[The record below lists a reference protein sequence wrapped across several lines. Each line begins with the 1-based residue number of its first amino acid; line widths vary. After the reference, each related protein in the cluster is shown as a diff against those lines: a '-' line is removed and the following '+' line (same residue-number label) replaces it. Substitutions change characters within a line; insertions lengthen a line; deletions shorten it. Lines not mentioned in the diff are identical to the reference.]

1 MLDLNTLFDER
12 YYLATNPDVANAVSN
27 GTIAPLQHFI
37 TFGQFERR
45 DPSAIFDTDYYLS
58 QYLDVADAVRQGSLA
73 AVEHYL
79 NFGQR
84 EGRDPGLLYDQ
95 SFYLSN
101 NPDVAAAVAADRLT
115 GIEHFLNFGEGED
128 RTPSRFYNPAYYLDR
143 NPDVAAAVA
152 ADRLTG
158 IQHYLEFGAIENRE
172 LSPFIEPGGSSL
184 PNGVAA
190 GDVTQTSAMLWARTT
205 TPGPVN
211 FEWNGGVA
219 EIVATDALVPVKL
232 QLDGLQP
239 NTEYTY
245 TVSDSGGA
253 IATGKFRTLA
263 SPGTRTGLRFGVSG
277 DWQGELAPYPSIS
290 NADSRNLDFFVQVGD
305 TLEADSSSP
314 DLPGVRQ
321 ASSLLEFYTKHNEI
335 YSERFGLNPWVDLRQ
350 STATYST
357 WDDHDITND
366 FAGGAAP
373 SESPQRN
380 GIFGTGEGFVNE
392 TPVFREGLQ
401 AFQEFKPLQDQFYG
415 ETGDPRTAN
424 KQKLYRF
431 NTHGSDAASF
441 ILDTRSFRDKPLPF
455 LAETASEEEIA
466 AYLQDAFEPGRTL
479 LGRAQLEQ
487 LKTDLLTAENSGVT
501 WKFVMSSVPMQHFGI
516 PVAGERWEGYAAERT
531 ELLKFIEDNDIDNV
545 VFVTGD
551 FHGNAVNNVTYQ
563 EGFGQP
569 QIQTGAMDVMVG
581 PVGIQLNIGQGPF
594 AAPFGPATV
603 AFTPDALL
611 PQSEKERYRGLTD
624 VEEKNAFVRQV
635 IDNRIVPLGYD
646 PVGLE
651 GSNIDARLLQ
661 GSYFAAHNYGWTE
674 FEIDRDSQVLT
685 VTTWGVEPYTERELE
700 ANPEAIASRT
710 PTVRMQFEV
719 TPETL

>member
-1 MLDLNTLFDER
+1 
-12 YYLATNPDVANAVSN
+12 
-27 GTIAPLQHFI
+27 
-37 TFGQFERR
+37 
-45 DPSAIFDTDYYLS
+45 
-58 QYLDVADAVRQGSLA
+58 
-73 AVEHYL
+73 
-79 NFGQR
+79 
-84 EGRDPGLLYDQ
+84 
-95 SFYLSN
+95 
-101 NPDVAAAVAADRLT
+101 
-115 GIEHFLNFGEGED
+115 
-128 RTPSRFYNPAYYLDR
+128 
-143 NPDVAAAVA
+143 
-152 ADRLTG
+152 
-158 IQHYLEFGAIENRE
+158 
-172 LSPFIEPGGSSL
+172 
-184 PNGVAA
+184 
-190 GDVTQTSAMLWARTT
+190 
-205 TPGPVN
+205 
-211 FEWNGGVA
+211 
-219 EIVATDALVPVKL
+219 
-232 QLDGLQP
+232 
-239 NTEYTY
+239 
-245 TVSDSGGA
+245 
-253 IATGKFRTLA
+253 
-263 SPGTRTGLRFGVSG
+263 
-277 DWQGELAPYPSIS
+277 
-290 NADSRNLDFFVQVGD
+290 
-305 TLEADSSSP
+305 
-314 DLPGVRQ
+314 
-321 ASSLLEFYTKHNEI
+321 
-335 YSERFGLNPWVDLRQ
+335 
-350 STATYST
+350 
-357 WDDHDITND
+357 
-366 FAGGAAP
+366 
-373 SESPQRN
+373 
-380 GIFGTGEGFVNE
+380 
-392 TPVFREGLQ
+392 LQ

-441 ILDTRSFRDKPLPF
+441 ILDTRSFRDRPLPF

-685 VTTWGVEPYTERELE
+685 VTTWGVEPYTESELE
-700 ANPEAIASRT
+700 ANPQAIASRM